1 MESFTEIAL
10 HMANLI
16 ARLQNQ
22 EVDSFSL
29 DGVETYTDEN
39 GDEMIKIQASARV
52 LPARDEI
59 PFELPP
65 ILPAP
70 EPVAEVATASVAAS
84 P

>member
-1 MESFTEIAL
+1 MESFTEVAL
-10 HMANLI
+10 YMATLI
-16 ARLQNQ
+16 ARLQNC

-29 DGVETYTDEN
+29 DGVETYTDEH

-59 PFELPP
+59 PFELP
-65 ILPAP
+65 AP
-70 EPVAEVATASVAAS
+70 EPVKEVATEAVAAS